1 MDTDKRVLFI
11 VRGKI
16 LMTKKKEDIYDLD
29 VEFVPE
35 DEVDNHMQD
44 LSYEEAIIM
53 IEDQLMAQGVPE
65 DMAGIQARVLY
76 EQYYSYN
83 PTIH

>member
-1 MDTDKRVLFI
+1 MSKQNDVDIEFIPESEADEMD
-11 VRGKI
+11 
-16 LMTKKKEDIYDLD
+16 
-29 VEFVPE
+29 
-35 DEVDNHMQD
+35 D
-44 LSYEEAIIM
+44 LSYEEAIII
-53 IEDQLMAQGVPE
+53 IEDQLLAQGVPE

>member
-1 MDTDKRVLFI
+1 MDTAKRVLFI

>member
-1 MDTDKRVLFI
+1 
-11 VRGKI
+11 
-16 LMTKKKEDIYDLD
+16 MTKKKEDIFDLD

-35 DEVDNHMQD
+35 DEIDNHMQD

-53 IEDQLMAQGVPE
+53 IEDQLMAQGVSE

>member
-1 MDTDKRVLFI
+1 MA
-11 VRGKI
+11 
-16 LMTKKKEDIYDLD
+16 KKKEDIFDLD

-35 DEVDNHMQD
+35 DEIDHHMQD

>member
-1 MDTDKRVLFI
+1 MSPYYQIKKGVAF
-11 VRGKI
+11 
-16 LMTKKKEDIYDLD
+16 MTKKKEDIYDID

-44 LSYEEAIIM
+44 LSYEEAIIL
-53 IEDQLMAQGVPE
+53 IEDQLMAQGVSE

>member
-1 MDTDKRVLFI
+1 
-11 VRGKI
+11 
-16 LMTKKKEDIYDLD
+16 MTKKKEDIYDLD

>member
-1 MDTDKRVLFI
+1 MS
-11 VRGKI
+11 
-16 LMTKKKEDIYDLD
+16 KKNDDVYDVD

-35 DEVDNHMQD
+35 SEVDNIVDD

-53 IEDQLMAQGVPE
+53 IEDQLMAQGVSE

-76 EQYYSYN
+76 EQYYAHN

>member
-1 MDTDKRVLFI
+1 MK
-11 VRGKI
+11 
-16 LMTKKKEDIYDLD
+16 KKKEDIYDID

-53 IEDQLMAQGVPE
+53 IEDQLMSQGVSE